1 MKRLKLLTKYF
12 LKNALEETFGK
23 SKIKTWLMVLGMIV
37 IIALL
42 SMPFAFIVG
51 ALYEPFAAVGQEGYL
66 LSILLFLGATVTF
79 IFGINTIMNTFY
91 FSNDVEQILPLPFK
105 GSQIVFGKFLS
116 VLIDMYLY
124 AGILVLPLIAYG
136 VASKAGFVYYIYAL
150 LALIIT
156 PILPMILASL
166 ICMVLMRFTSLSKHK
181 DAFRMLSGTLMFALI
196 IGFNIFSQSRRSDSD
211 EAMVNLISS
220 GNNSLMDSI
229 TNVLIT
235 SKFAAR
241 GLLYSNELK
250 GLLFI
255 LAALVISIAAFGI
268 YYIIGGNLY
277 YKGIVGSSETYS
289 KRENIFKGK
298 NSDKIARTSSP
309 IKALVMRDIKIVFR
323 TPQFFINCIVM
334 LVYMPAIMGMGLFT
348 RGSGIGELL
357 SKSTDYYG
365 YALVAAFGFATLAIS
380 TGGAASSAVSRE
392 GKDFMVSRYIPVST
406 KDQLKSKIIS
416 SLLVNEIGTVI
427 VIGMMI
433 GLGLPLVLM
442 IFGTIVSIASIFVI
456 SLLELYLDYRS
467 PRLDWETEKAMFKK
481 NYLPLILLLVVMI
494 IAGLLCALTFLV
506 KNYLIVFAVMIIII
520 VAVGFIIYPN
530 LQKVADKTYNE
541 G

>member
-23 SKIKTWLMVLGMIV
+23 SKINTWLMVLGMAI

-51 ALYEPFAAVGQEGYL
+51 ALYEPFAAIGQEGYL

-79 IFGINTIMNTFY
+79 IFGINAIMNTFY

-136 VASKAGFVYYIYAL
+136 VASKAGLVYYIYAL

-196 IGFNIFSQSRRSDSD
+196 IGFNIFSQSRKSDSD
-211 EAMVNLISS
+211 EAMVNLVSS
-220 GNNSLMDSI
+220 GNNSLMDSV

-255 LAALVISIAAFGI
+255 LVPLTSLTITYPLPEYLKLAFLGSITF
-268 YYIIGGNLY
+268 
-277 YKGIVGSSETYS
+277 
-289 KRENIFKGK
+289 
-298 NSDKIARTSSP
+298 
-309 IKALVMRDIKIVFR
+309 
-323 TPQFFINCIVM
+323 
-334 LVYMPAIMGMGLFT
+334 
-348 RGSGIGELL
+348 LL
-357 SKSTDYYG
+357 SKQ
-365 YALVAAFGFATLAIS
+365 
-380 TGGAASSAVSRE
+380 E
-392 GKDFMVSRYIPVST
+392 
-406 KDQLKSKIIS
+406 
-416 SLLVNEIGTVI
+416 SLLK
-427 VIGMMI
+427 
-433 GLGLPLVLM
+433 
-442 IFGTIVSIASIFVI
+442 
-456 SLLELYLDYRS
+456 RS
-467 PRLDWETEKAMFKK
+467 F
-481 NYLPLILLLVVMI
+481 NN
-494 IAGLLCALTFLV
+494 FSS
-506 KNYLIVFAVMIIII
+506 
-520 VAVGFIIYPN
+520 
-530 LQKVADKTYNE
+530 
-541 G
+541 